1 MNNAAV
7 AEKEQ
12 DEQDVDDAAG
22 ELFTL
27 FEHHSSFASGV
38 SLVSKEGLF
47 EMSHF
52 FGTVPE
58 EDRGYVFLSFLS
70 LLYDDDYRY
79 DMQQFLQ
86 MDGVEEA
93 DEDTTDRHR
102 DSSE

>member
-1 MNNAAV
+1 MNNIAV

-12 DEQDVDDAAG
+12 DDQDVDDAAG

-38 SLVSKEGLF
+38 SLVSEEGLF

-52 FGTVPE
+52 FGAVPE

-70 LLYDDDYRY
+70 LLYEDDYRY